1 DVFTPLIY
9 GVKSGRPPTWG
20 RTFLDDA
27 SAFVPP
33 DRRVQLILDANDGP
47 ISLVET
53 AAAARPSWGLQIY
66 GGASVFAD
74 AATAQVFQ
82 SAVARI
88 RAAIYTTH
96 G

>member
-1 DVFTPLIY
+1 VVARQHGGVRFSMMRRPLSRLI
-9 GVKSGRPPTWG
+9 GGCSSSSMPMMARSVWSKQPQ
-20 RTFLDDA
+20 
-27 SAFVPP
+27 
-33 DRRVQLILDANDGP
+33 RRGQAG
-47 ISLVET
+47 
-53 AAAARPSWGLQIY
+53 ALQIY